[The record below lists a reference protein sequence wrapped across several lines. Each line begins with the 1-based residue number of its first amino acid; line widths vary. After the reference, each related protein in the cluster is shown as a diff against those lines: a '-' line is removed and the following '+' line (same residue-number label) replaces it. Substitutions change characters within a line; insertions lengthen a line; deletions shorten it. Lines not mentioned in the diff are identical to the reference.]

1 VSQGDRIELPPKE
14 VEQAITIGLDIAKHV
29 FQVHGAD
36 AAGHVLFRKRITRMK
51 LLGFLAAQA
60 PCVVVMEACAGAHY
74 WAREIGTLRHHV
86 RLIAP
91 AYVKPFIRRQKNDA
105 ADAEAICEAAQRP
118 NMRFVPVKSEE
129 QQANGIVFRAR
140 NLLVRQRTQ
149 CVNALRG
156 HLTEYGYIFPKG
168 ITHVESLVALVED
181 LQSPLPD
188 SVHVILKLLVDNFTA
203 LEAQI
208 ATLDAE
214 INQRSKSDPTARRLM
229 TIPGVGPITST
240 AITALVPAA
249 EGFPAGRDFAAWLGL
264 TPLQKSTGSKQ
275 KLGAVSKRGERT
287 IRRLLIIGASAV
299 VRQASRRGAPK
310 GSWLAQML
318 ARKPKM
324 LVTVA
329 LANKMA
335 CIIWA
340 LLVKGGTYR
349 TPAAAA

>member
-1 VSQGDRIELPPKE
+1 M
-14 VEQAITIGLDIAKHV
+14 EQATTIGLDIAKHV
-29 FQVHGAD
+29 FQVHGAN
-36 AAGHVLFRKRITRMK
+36 ATGHVLFRKRITRAK

-60 PCVVVMEACAGAHY
+60 RCVVAMEACAGAHY
-74 WAREIGTLRHHV
+74 WAREIAKLGHHV

-91 AYVKPFIRRQKNDA
+91 AYVKPFIKRQKNDA

-118 NMRFVPVKSEE
+118 NMRFVPVKTEE

-140 NLLVRQRTQ
+140 DLLVRQRTQ

-156 HLTEYGYIFPKG
+156 HLMEYGYVFPKG
-168 ITHVESLVALVED
+168 ITHVEALVALVED
-181 LQSPLPD
+181 LQSALPD
-188 SVHVILKLLVDNFTA
+188 SARVILKLLIDTFTA

-208 ATLDAE
+208 TALDAE

-229 TIPGVGPITST
+229 TIPGVGPITAT

-264 TPLQKSTGSKQ
+264 TPLQKSTGGKQ

-299 VRQASRRGAPK
+299 VQQASRHGAPK

-335 CIIWA
+335 RIIWA

-349 TPAAAA
+349 TPAVAA